1 MWFMSLSL
9 KGDISHCLVYKSQT
23 HLWMQI
29 VYVFLL
35 VMAND
40 QDEVNNGQ
48 NVGGLASGG

>member
-1 MWFMSLSL
+1 MSFDL

-23 HLWMQI
+23 HLWMQTLYAFSLI
-29 VYVFLL
+29 
-35 VMAND
+35 MAND